1 VTSPVSEKNYLIVL
15 AGPTASGKTATAV
28 KLAQHFNTVVVSA
41 DSRQCYKE
49 MKIGTA
55 VPSSTELKAVKHY
68 FIQNRSI
75 HQAYDVATYEQDVLA
90 LLDKLFVQHRVV
102 LLSGGSGL
110 FIDAVCHGIDNIP
123 ETDEKVRTRVQNIYD
138 TAGLAGLQQH
148 LQRLD
153 PKYYE
158 IVDKR
163 NPRRLQ
169 RALEVC
175 LQTGKTFTFYRKR
188 QTQAR
193 NFEVIW
199 LALEVDRTELINRI
213 NMRVEQMMANGLL
226 EEARKLYSF
235 KHLNALQTV
244 GYQEFFDY
252 FDHRCSMEEAIENV
266 KTNTRRYAK
275 RQMTWFRK
283 NKSYSWFKP
292 TEIEAMIGKIENSML

>member
-1 VTSPVSEKNYLIVL
+1 MVVL
-15 AGPTASGKTATAV
+15 AGPTASGKTAAAI
-28 KLAQHFNTVVVSA
+28 KLAQHFNTVVFSA

-49 MKIGTA
+49 MNIGTA
-55 VPSSTELKAVKHY
+55 VPSRAELKAIKHY
-68 FIQNRSI
+68 FVQNRSVNEP
-75 HQAYDVATYEQDVLA
+75 YDVASYEEDVLA

-123 ETDEKVRTRVQNIYD
+123 ETSMDTRARVQNIYD
-138 TAGLAGLQQH
+138 TEGLAGLQKS
-148 LQRLD
+148 LQQLD
-153 PKYYE
+153 PGYYE
-158 IVDKR
+158 IVDKS

-188 QTQAR
+188 QTRAR

-213 NMRVEQMMANGLL
+213 NLRVEQMMANGLL
-226 EEARKLYSF
+226 EEARKLHPL
-235 KHLNALQTV
+235 KHLNALKTV
-244 GYQEFFDY
+244 GYQELFDFFD
-252 FDHRCSMEEAIENV
+252 RKCSMEEAVEYI

-292 TEIEAMIGKIENSML
+292 TDTEGMLAKIENDMR